1 MKPGWNLVRLEEICD
16 FGNGLWTGKKPP
28 FINVGVVRNTNFTK
42 DGELDD
48 SAIVYLK
55 VEQSQFAKRKLK
67 YGDIILEKSGG
78 GPKQP
83 VGRVIVFN
91 KREGNYSFSN
101 FTSVIR
107 IKNFNQVDFK
117 YLHRFLFFSYISGLT
132 ETMQSHSTGIRNLR
146 FDKYKKIQIPLP
158 PLPEQKRIVSIL
170 DEAFAA
176 ITNAKSN
183 AEQNLNNAKGLFDS
197 YLWSVLAKK
206 RDGWIECNLE
216 DNIRLIDYRGRTP
229 QKTKS
234 GVRLITAKNVK
245 LGYLQLEPQEF
256 IAENYYE
263 SWMTRGIPKY
273 GDVLFTTEAPLA
285 NIAQIDT
292 TEKLAFAQRIIVMQ
306 PNPKILNQTFLKYL
320 LLSPPIRNKIISNG
334 TGATVLGIKSRLLK
348 KIGIYFPSSIK
359 EQQTIVHQLDV
370 LRAETQKLVVVYQKK
385 IDDLEELKRS
395 LLQKAF
401 AGELIT
407 NNSTPI

>member
-1 MKPGWNLVRLEEICD
+1 MKQGWEIKKLGEVLIIERGGSPRPIEKYITNSPDGLNWIKISDATASDKYIYETKEKITRDGLHKTRVVNEGDFILSNSMSFGRPYIMKTSGCIHDGWLVLRQ
-16 FGNGLWTGKKPP
+16 NGKKLFETEFLYYLLSSP
-28 FINVGVVRNTNFTK
+28 FVFNQFNELAAGSTVRNLNIA
-42 DGELDD
+42 LV
-48 SAIVYLK
+48 S
-55 VEQSQFAKRKLK
+55 
-67 YGDIILEKSGG
+67 
-78 GPKQP
+78 
-83 VGRVIVFN
+83 
-91 KREGNYSFSN
+91 
-101 FTSVIR
+101 SVTVPI
-107 IKNFNQVDFK
+107 
-117 YLHRFLFFSYISGLT
+117 
-132 ETMQSHSTGIRNLR
+132 
-146 FDKYKKIQIPLP
+146 P
-158 PLPEQKRIVSIL
+158 PLPEQLRIVRIL
-170 DEAFAA
+170 DEAFASIA
-176 ITNAKSN
+176 RAKAN

-197 YLWSVLAKK
+197 YLWSVFAKK

-306 PNPKILNQTFLKYL
+306 PNTKILNQTFLKYL

-348 KIGIYFPSSIK
+348 KIGIYFPRSIK

-407 NNSTPI
+407 NISTPI